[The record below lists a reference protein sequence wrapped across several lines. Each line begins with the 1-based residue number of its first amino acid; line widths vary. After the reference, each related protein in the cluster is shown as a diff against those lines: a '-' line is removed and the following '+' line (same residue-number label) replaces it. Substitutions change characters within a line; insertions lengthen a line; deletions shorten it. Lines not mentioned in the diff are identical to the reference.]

1 MVEEEVE
8 LLEKLR
14 NWGCDVN
21 AAMERFLDDVE
32 LYRSCLE
39 MATEDSAIME
49 LQSALQEG
57 NVKAAFDAAH
67 TLKGVL
73 ANLGLTPMYDRI
85 VQIVEPLRAGK
96 QEGLLPLYA
105 EFVQANQYL
114 KELLGMEQR

>member
-85 VQIVEPLRAGK
+85 VRIVEPLRAGK